1 MKKDKTEIEKY
12 INNLVDYKG
21 YIQYSNRPINKDR
34 DIFINKDP
42 KVEYKDGFIYE
53 AHFYNGKDTIT
64 IKQINEY
71 WLVDETKDT
80 PLSDIQSY
88 YTKFSSASASQK
100 GGAKAPIPKTLRVK
114 MAQIWEEEEDE
125 LCEGMKVKR
134 LKKVI
139 FAGFENG

>member
-1 MKKDKTEIEKY
+1 MQKTKEEIIEY
-12 INNLVDYKG
+12 INSLEDYRG
-21 YIQYSNRPINKDR
+21 YVQFSHRPINKEK
-34 DIFINKDP
+34 DIFIDKDP
-42 KVEYKDGFIYE
+42 KVENEDGFIYE

-88 YTKFSSASASQK
+88 YTKFSSASASLK

-134 LKKVI
+134 LKTVI